1 MAEAYPYEMRDRAEE
16 LYVEQGLTYEQAA
29 DELGVAVNTLKRWG
43 QEYGWTERKKEY
55 LEAKRTL
62 KENLRILRQ
71 NMMSKAAANL
81 DPQDVYA
88 VIRLEKLAYDRVKK
102 EGGDAA
108 PDIDRPKLFLEDL
121 EFVAEVLREVDPEG
135 LKILARNFEEI
146 VQRFKMK
153 HDPAAPKGYAVAR
166 SRD

>member
-29 DELGVAVNTLKRWG
+29 EELVVAVNTLKGWG
-43 QEYGWTERKKEY
+43 KEYGWTERKKEY

-88 VIRLEKLAYDRVKK
+88 VIRLEKLALDRGRRT
-102 EGGDAA
+102 EDGGQRADV
-108 PDIDRPKLFLEDL
+108 DRPKVFLEDL

-135 LKILARNFEEI
+135 LKILARNFETI
-146 VQRFKMK
+146 VDRFKVQTAK
-153 HDPAAPKGYAVAR
+153 
-166 SRD
+166 